1 MAPGSGPGA
10 PPAGLSLAHVGL
22 LFVVLFVVALVIL
35 LLASGPKRGAGHGD
49 AYSGGVEA
57 FFGGARRRTDLLVS
71 EPGYGE
77 MRAGAK
83 TVVGRLRTGIFAP
96 EKFRL
101 KAGDPV
107 TVVRSHK
114 KDSPDRPPP
123 HRYRTKVVRV
133 TDYPSAAALVKA
145 EKKNG
150 ATEKEFADPFYTAE
164 QRKDLAAV
172 AVQVA
177 PPPAGP

>member
-1 MAPGSGPGA
+1 MAPGSGPHA
-10 PPAGLSLAHVGL
+10 PAGLSLAHVGL
-22 LFVVLFVVALVIL
+22 LFVVLFVAALVIL
-35 LLASGPKRGAGHGD
+35 LLASRPKGGAGHGD
-49 AYSGGVEA
+49 VLGGVEA
-57 FFGGARRRTDLLVS
+57 FVGGARRRRDDLLVS
-71 EPGYGE
+71 EPGYSE
-77 MRAGAK
+77 MRAGTK
-83 TVVGRLRTGIFAP
+83 TVVGRLRTGMFAP
-96 EKFRL
+96 EKLRL

-107 TVVRSHK
+107 VVVRSHK

-150 ATEKEFADPFYTAE
+150 ATEKEFAEPFYTAE
-164 QRKDLAAV
+164 QRKDLGAV

-177 PPPAGP
+177 PPAGP